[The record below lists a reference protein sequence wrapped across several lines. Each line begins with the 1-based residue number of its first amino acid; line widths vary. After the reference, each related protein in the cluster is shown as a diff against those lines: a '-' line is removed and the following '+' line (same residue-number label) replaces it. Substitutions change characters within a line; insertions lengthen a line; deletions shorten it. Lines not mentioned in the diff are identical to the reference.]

1 MILKSY
7 KYCGRR
13 HKKDISTKQVKQ
25 ISLDGQKQW
34 QRKRQEVI
42 FIFQI
47 CIRKLYNTIKK
58 YNYNDLEVHHIVP
71 IKEDY

>member
-25 ISLDGQKQW
+25 ISLYGQKHGKEKD
-34 QRKRQEVI
+34 KR
-42 FIFQI
+42 
-47 CIRKLYNTIKK
+47 
-58 YNYNDLEVHHIVP
+58 
-71 IKEDY
+71 